1 MNLSIP
7 STLQLNLPA
16 WAPAWIDDRPN
27 GYGTD
32 EAKMALALALAEK
45 NVAEGTGGPFG
56 AAVFE
61 VASGQLVA
69 IGVNRVVEGCASIAH
84 AEIMALLLAQ
94 QAMRSH
100 RINRDAAHVLATS
113 AQPCAMCFGATIWAG
128 IDELLIGARRSD
140 VQSITG
146 FDEGP
151 LPAAWIRELHQRGIA
166 VRRDILRRECCAS
179 LRKYVASGGVLY

>member
-1 MNLSIP
+1 MHPSIP
-7 STLQLNLPA
+7 FSLELNLPA
-16 WAPAWIDDRPN
+16 WATDWIAHKP
-27 GYGTD
+27 GIYETHQ
-32 EAKMALALALAEK
+32 EKMALALALANK
-45 NVAEGTGGPFG
+45 NVDEGTGGPFG

-61 VASGQLVA
+61 AVSGRLVA

-94 QAMRSH
+94 QAMRSP

-128 IDELLIGARRSD
+128 IDEILIGARRSD

-151 LPAAWIRELHQRGIA
+151 LPAAWIKELHKRGITLK
-166 VRRDILRRECCAS
+166 RDILRQECCAS
-179 LRKYVASGGVLY
+179 LRSYAAKGGTLY